1 MKTKVEVPFNGIE
14 SELANLQNLGIRVV
28 GVYSSEGNGNT
39 IANLE
44 GEESVIKNYLA
55 ELWEVDA
62 DGEEIEELFEN

>member
-14 SELANLQNLGIRVV
+14 WELWPLQELGIKVV
-28 GVYSSEGNGNT
+28 GLRIEAGNGNT

-62 DGEEIEELFEN
+62 DGEEIVELFEN